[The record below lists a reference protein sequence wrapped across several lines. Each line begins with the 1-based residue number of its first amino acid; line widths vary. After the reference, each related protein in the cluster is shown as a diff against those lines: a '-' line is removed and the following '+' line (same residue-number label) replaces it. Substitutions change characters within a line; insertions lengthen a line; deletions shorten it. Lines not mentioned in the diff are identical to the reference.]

1 MVVIHVH
8 AFITARTVGIAKD
21 RATTSIKYYV
31 VYCEGDNLEHVALA
45 HQSENDTAGHHGD
58 CTIVKLNFRLLCAIP
73 VLTFRRI
80 LVTAFDLTWL
90 ELSTNIPGANLM
102 PLCQTD
108 SKLSIQNKIKR
119 VDLCRLFP
127 ITAKRQTA
135 DGLRFLTMRKYLCN
149 IK

>member
-21 RATTSIKYYV
+21 RATTSIIYYV
-31 VYCEGDNLEHVALA
+31 VYCEGNNLEHAALA

-58 CTIVKLNFRLLCAIP
+58 CTIVKLNFRLFCGIP
-73 VLTFRRI
+73 RLTFRRI
-80 LVTAFDLTWL
+80 LDTVARVVH
-90 ELSTNIPGANLM
+90 EYPRYKPYAIVSTDPE
-102 PLCQTD
+102 
-108 SKLSIQNKIKR
+108 LSIQNKIKR
-119 VDLCRLFP
+119 VNLCRLFP
-127 ITAKRQTA
+127 VTAKRQTA